1 MNAAIGGNMAISL
14 KILLIFV
21 FCYPAFSN
29 NLDKY
34 LTEINKLEESLSKVH
49 LHSVDTENFFLDL
62 EQQVKIEGCE
72 VELKTYI
79 DRGLIQRDIYNLS
92 KLRPLRGVIKKKN
105 AYPIYF
111 GLKSKT
117 FRRGHLYYKDQNDR
131 NQDYKKFKKLH
142 KLCSKYT
149 VKKYHKANRPIPE
162 EGVPSFIGRIP
173 VSDGETSGDVYTD
186 ENILFGIMEGEASL
200 YQRIKAI
207 KEAKESIYHQSLD
220 FRADTVGQYLGSLL
234 IEKRQQGLDV
244 KVLVDGLANQI
255 KTFSKVEKENN
266 FAMYENMMAA
276 GIRVFGYSCG
286 GKTVR
291 NELRGFDLGKLFRRN
306 HEKILLL
313 DSAHLGTIES
323 SKAIVGGANV
333 SHNYYRMAGQHPT
346 SWRDFD
352 LIVKGEIMKEME
364 DVFLRNYAERGL
376 RYKTFKYDN
385 KCLNPYDPIK
395 EKDKYYSFKVAHTK
409 SYKIDRHAPDVE
421 VSALL
426 EKNLRELLKGQT
438 PNFEVNLNPEYL
450 NVEGARFINNRPE
463 ESEDYIVEAY
473 LDLINSAEKEIFI
486 ANQFVLV
493 DEPVKNAL
501 RNAAHR
507 GVKITI
513 LTNSEKTNEEIE
525 LITIVGRYY
534 YIDLAYANHP
544 WLESD
549 LFWDP
554 SQVNIY
560 EWYGQKEG
568 EKQVM
573 GRYHAKVMTVDGK
586 ISVVGSHN
594 LDNSSKKN
602 SESLV
607 IIESEELTSE
617 LNGWLNKDLDYAK
630 KITYDEMLY
639 FRKPKGGYKIKLGFG
654 KLIEEHL

>member
-1 MNAAIGGNMAISL
+1 MSFIGGNMAVYS
-14 KILLIFV
+14 KILFIFL
-21 FCYPAFSN
+21 FCYSAFAN
-29 NLDKY
+29 KLDKY
-34 LTEINKLEESLSKVH
+34 LIEINDLQQNLTKSH
-49 LHSVDTENFFLDL
+49 YHSIETDNFNLNL
-62 EQQVKIEGCE
+62 EQMVQVNNCE
-72 VELKTYI
+72 VELKTYM
-79 DRGLIQRDIYNLS
+79 DRGLIQRDVYNLS
-92 KLRPLRGVIKKKN
+92 KLRPLKGVIKKKG
-105 AYPIYF
+105 AYALYF
-111 GLKSKT
+111 GLKSKS
-117 FRRGHLYYKDQNDR
+117 FRRGHLYYQNLDER
-131 NQDYKKFKKLH
+131 NQDYKNFKKLYR
-142 KLCSKYT
+142 LCSKYT
-149 VKKYHKANRPIPE
+149 VKKYHKKNRPIPE
-162 EGVPSFIGRIP
+162 EDIPSFVGRIP
-173 VSDGETSGDVYTD
+173 LSEGETSGDVYTD
-186 ENILFGIMEGEASL
+186 ESLLFSIMEGETSL

-207 KEAKESIYHQSLD
+207 KSAKESVYHQSLD
-220 FRADTVGQYLGSLL
+220 FRADKVGQYLSSLL
-234 IEKRQQGLDV
+234 IQKKEEGLDV

-255 KTFSKVEKENN
+255 KTFSRVEKENN
-266 FAMYENMMAA
+266 FIMYQNMMAA

-313 DSAHLGTIES
+313 DSAHLGEIES

-333 SHNYYRMAGQHPT
+333 SHNYYRMAGQHAT

-352 LIVKGEIMKEME
+352 LIVKGEIMQEIE

-385 KCLNPYDPIK
+385 QCLNPYDPIR
-395 EKDKYYSFKVAHTK
+395 EADKYYQFKVAHTK
-409 SYKIDRHAPDVE
+409 NYKVDRHAPDVE

-426 EKNLRELLKGQT
+426 EKNLKALLDGET
-438 PNFEVNLNPEYL
+438 PNFDVNLNPEPIQ
-450 NVEGARFINNRPE
+450 VDGARFINNRPE

-473 LDLINSAEKEIFI
+473 LDLINSAQKEIFI

-501 RNAAHR
+501 RNAADR

-534 YIDLAYANHP
+534 YIDLVYANHP
-544 WLESD
+544 WLESN
-549 LFWDP
+549 LSWDP
-554 SQVNIY
+554 SNVNIY

-607 IIESEELTSE
+607 IVESEQMTKQ
-617 LNGWLNKDLDYAK
+617 LNDWLNKDLDYAK

-639 FRKPKGGYKIKLGFG
+639 FKKPRGGYKIKLGFG
-654 KLIEEHL
+654 RLIEDHL